1 MDGMLRIGQ
10 LASYVGVSTR
20 TVRFYHQA
28 GLLPEPERNAAGYR
42 LYDAEA
48 VLQLTRIVTLASA
61 GVPLARIHDLLAAS
75 DEAFAAELVE
85 IDMELRD
92 RIRRLKDDRSRL
104 TRLRAG
110 DALVLPDVL
119 ARLIEHLRSAGVD
132 RAEVDHYRDVWILIH
147 ALYADQL
154 ERWLRHSTAMLED
167 PDYRRNLVR
176 TFQVARLEP
185 DAPEV
190 AQLAADSVEWILANR
205 DTRDSTWLL
214 SSMLDDPLAN
224 ELLQSQWADHPA
236 LTRLGELT
244 MQGLRERGVDLA
256 G

>member
-110 DALVLPDVL
+110 DAL
-119 ARLIEHLRSAGVD
+119 
-132 RAEVDHYRDVWILIH
+132 
-147 ALYADQL
+147 
-154 ERWLRHSTAMLED
+154 
-167 PDYRRNLVR
+167 
-176 TFQVARLEP
+176 
-185 DAPEV
+185 
-190 AQLAADSVEWILANR
+190 
-205 DTRDSTWLL
+205 
-214 SSMLDDPLAN
+214 
-224 ELLQSQWADHPA
+224 
-236 LTRLGELT
+236 
-244 MQGLRERGVDLA
+244 
-256 G
+256 